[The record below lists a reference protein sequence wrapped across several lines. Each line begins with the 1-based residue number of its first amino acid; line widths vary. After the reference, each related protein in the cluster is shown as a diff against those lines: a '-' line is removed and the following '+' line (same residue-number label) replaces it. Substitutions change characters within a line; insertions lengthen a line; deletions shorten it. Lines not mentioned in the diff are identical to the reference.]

1 MSHELTQREVLD
13 IATCMGYYIL
23 KNGGEISRAEDTV
36 ERIGLAYGMDSVH
49 VFALGHLII
58 VSMEK
63 DDVSMSQTR
72 RIKSCVTNLHQ
83 VEEFNSLSRKIC
95 QTLPPYKEVAK
106 EIEKTNDLPRYPYWV
121 FVLAFALVAGGFAVF
136 FGGGIKEGI
145 VSFAIGALLKPVLT
159 AFERLKSAPFF
170 TNAAGAAVTVTL
182 TQTASL
188 LLGGLNQEAV
198 NIGVLMNLV
207 PGVLL
212 TNCIRDFVATDYVS
226 GTAKIVE
233 TLLTAAA
240 IALGVSVSLLWR

>member
-1 MSHELTQREVLD
+1 MDNGLTQREILD
-13 IATCMGYYIL
+13 IATCVGYYIL

-36 ERIGLAYGMDSVH
+36 ERIGLAYGMDAVH

-58 VSMEK
+58 VSIEK

-72 RIKSCVTNLHQ
+72 RIKGGVTNLHQ
-83 VEEFNSLSRKIC
+83 LEKFNSLSRKIC
-95 QTLPPYKEVAK
+95 QELPPYKEVAD
-106 EIEKTNDLPRYPYWV
+106 EIRYIKKMPRYPYWV
-121 FVLAFALVAGGFAVF
+121 FVLAFALVAGGFSVF
-136 FGGGIKEGI
+136 FGGSVKEAI
-145 VSFAIGALLKPVLT
+145 ASFIIGALLKPVMT
-159 AFERLKSAPFF
+159 AFEKLKSAPFF
-170 TNAAGAAVTVTL
+170 VNVAGAAVTVTL
-182 TQTASL
+182 TQLASV

>member
-1 MSHELTQREVLD
+1 MSHGLTQREVLD
-13 IATCMGYYIL
+13 VATCMGYYIL

-36 ERIGLAYGMDSVH
+36 ERIGLAYGMDAVH
-49 VFALGHLII
+49 VFAIGHLII
-58 VSMEK
+58 VSVEK

-72 RIKSCVTNLHQ
+72 RIKSAVTNLHQ

-95 QTLPPYKEVAK
+95 ETLPSYKEVSK
-106 EIEKTNDLPRYPYWV
+106 EIRSIKAMPSYPYWV
-121 FVLAFALVAGGFAVF
+121 FVLAFALVAGGFSVF
-136 FGGGIKEGI
+136 FGGGVKEGI
-145 VSFAIGALLKPVLT
+145 VSFIIGALLKPVLT
-159 AFERLKSAPFF
+159 AFEKLKSAPFF

-182 TQTASL
+182 TQVASL
-188 LLGGLNQEAV
+188 LLSGLNQEMV

>member
-1 MSHELTQREVLD
+1 MNHGLTQREVLD

-36 ERIGLAYGMDSVH
+36 ERIGLAYGMDAVH

-63 DDVSMSQTR
+63 GDVSMSQTR
-72 RIKSCVTNLHQ
+72 RIKSGVTNLHQ
-83 VEEFNSLSRKIC
+83 VEKFNSLSRKIC
-95 QTLPPYKEVAK
+95 EALPSYQEVA
-106 EIEKTNDLPRYPYWV
+106 NDIRHTKALTRYPYWV
-121 FVLAFALVAGGFAVF
+121 FVLAYALVAGAFSVF
-136 FGGGIKEGI
+136 FGGGIKEAI
-145 VSFAIGALLKPVLT
+145 ASFIIGALLKPVLT
-159 AFERLKSAPFF
+159 AFEKLKSAPFF
-170 TNAAGAAVTVTL
+170 TNAAGAAFAVTL
-182 TQTASL
+182 TQAASL

>member
-1 MSHELTQREVLD
+1 MDHGLTQREVLD

-36 ERIGLAYGMDSVH
+36 ERIGLAYGMDAVH

-72 RIKSCVTNLHQ
+72 RIKSGITNLHQ
-83 VEEFNSLSRKIC
+83 VEEFNSLSRRIC
-95 QTLPPYKEVAK
+95 ETLPPYKDVAK
-106 EIEKTNDLPRYPYWV
+106 EIRKIKTTPGYPYWV
-121 FVLAFALVAGGFAVF
+121 FVLAFALVAGGFSVF
-136 FGGGIKEGI
+136 FGGGVKEAI
-145 VSFAIGALLKPVLT
+145 VSFIIGALLKPVLT
-159 AFERLKSAPFF
+159 AFKKLKSAPFF

-188 LLGGLNQEAV
+188 LFSGLNQEAV